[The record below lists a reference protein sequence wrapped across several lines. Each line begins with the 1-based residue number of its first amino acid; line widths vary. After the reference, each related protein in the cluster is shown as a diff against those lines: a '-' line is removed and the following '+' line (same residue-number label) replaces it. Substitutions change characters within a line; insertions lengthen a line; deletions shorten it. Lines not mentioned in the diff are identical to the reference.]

1 MDKNKNNNEIPE
13 NVRKM
18 LDDTYKN
25 ILEGNVKQ
33 SKNKSK
39 VQKNIIV
46 GVTSVAASFVLILGI
61 CVYKPSIVD
70 GVPVLSSLVVS
81 RYTMLYKIKNY

>member
-39 VQKNIIV
+39 IQK
-46 GVTSVAASFVLILGI
+46 TL
-61 CVYKPSIVD
+61 
-70 GVPVLSSLVVS
+70 
-81 RYTMLYKIKNY
+81 

>member
-33 SKNKSK
+33 SKNNFLS
-39 VQKNIIV
+39 IIRK
-46 GVTSVAASFVLILGI
+46 G
-61 CVYKPSIVD
+61 
-70 GVPVLSSLVVS
+70 
-81 RYTMLYKIKNY
+81 R